1 MSEGY
6 NGYTNYPTWATAL
19 WMDNEPAS
27 NEYLYELANR
37 EVDDYY
43 GDNRI
48 LREKADILAEY
59 VKEMLLEHDPPSG
72 LKYDLLRYTLDVVDW
87 QEIIEVHTEE
97 KVEA

>member
-27 NEYLYELANR
+27 NEFLFELANR
-37 EVDDYY
+37 EPVHDAE
-43 GDNRI
+43 RVES
-48 LREKADILAEY
+48 LEKADHLEVY
-59 VKEMLLEHDPPSG
+59 VKEMLWDDEPNG
-72 LKYDLLRYTLDVVDW
+72 LGYDLLTHAIDVVNW
-87 QEIIEVHTEE
+87 REIVEIHTEE

>member
-27 NEYLYELANR
+27 NEFLFELANR
-37 EVDDYY
+37 EPVHDAE
-43 GDNRI
+43 RVE
-48 LREKADILAEY
+48 LLAKADHLEEY
-59 VKEMLLEHDPPSG
+59 VKEMLLDDEPNG
-72 LKYDLLRYTLDVVDW
+72 LGYDLLTHAIDVVNW
-87 QEIIEVHTEE
+87 REIIEVHTEE